1 MPVYDKI
8 AVTDAGGV
16 SELRT
21 VSVGPV
27 QALAR
32 TTFFQIRT
40 GMGIVEVHS
49 CRKVLEQENPN
60 SFSQL
65 FQPTATVII
74 SW

>member
-1 MPVYDKI
+1 MFSKSVCISFNLLKNQISLGTLFYPTLTRPPVPVYDKI

-32 TTFFQIRT
+32 TTI
-40 GMGIVEVHS
+40 
-49 CRKVLEQENPN
+49 CN
-60 SFSQL
+60 SGKDKEGE
-65 FQPTATVII
+65 
-74 SW
+74 